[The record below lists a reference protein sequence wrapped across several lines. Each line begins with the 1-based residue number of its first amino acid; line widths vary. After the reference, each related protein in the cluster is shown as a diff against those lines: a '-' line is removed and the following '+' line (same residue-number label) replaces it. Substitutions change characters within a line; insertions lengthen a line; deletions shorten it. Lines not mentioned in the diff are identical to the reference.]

1 MIIDAVLIGS
11 IASVVVAVIIFVF
24 LIFKIRQL
32 MGRDAEQHKREQ
44 K

>member
-32 MGRDAEQHKREQ
+32 MDRDAEQHKREQ

>member
-1 MIIDAVLIGS
+1 MIFDSVLIGS
-11 IASVVVAVIIFVF
+11 IASVVIAVVIFVF

-32 MGRDAEQHKREQ
+32 MARDAAQHKREQ